1 MDKYKVGYIAGVFD
15 LFHIGHLN
23 LFKRA
28 KELCDFLIVGV
39 LVDELSV
46 QFKNKLPIIP
56 FEQRIQI
63 VESIKYVDRAVL
75 VDLSSLDKMIA
86 WEKYKFDCLF
96 SGDDWKGN
104 SIWEMEEE
112 KLNNVGSNIIYLPYT
127 KDISSTQIRQSIR
140 NARDNINS

>member
-1 MDKYKVGYIAGVFD
+1 MRKYKVGYIAGVFD

-28 KELCDFLIVGV
+28 KELCDYLIVGV
-39 LVDELSV
+39 LVDDLSV
-46 QFKNKLPIIP
+46 KFKNKKPIIP

-63 VESIKYVDRAVL
+63 VESIKFVDKAVL

-86 WEKYKFDCLF
+86 WEKYQFDCLI

-104 SIWEMEEE
+104 PIWEIEEE
-112 KLNNVGSNIIYLPYT
+112 RLKKVGSEIVYLSYT
-127 KDISSTQIRQSIR
+127 ESISSTQIRQSIE
-140 NARDNINS
+140 NNKDF